1 MPQHLHLKFAVNL
14 ETLADEMIEEISKA
28 WKSPLDA
35 PIVIFSEYKVEQWF
49 RLHWIEKK
57 GVLANLNRKS
67 LDRFL
72 MDILVGD
79 DPTKKK
85 LTSDMLRNVIL
96 AYLQKTGEDDIPNY
110 KSLDERV
117 SEYLVDPLSGAVDEN
132 RLFDFANKLSGLF
145 LEYETSRPGEFLSGA
160 DGFLDCWK
168 QGALRDFFL
177 SKTGKPVENEVW
189 ERKLYSAIFHN
200 ENGDSL
206 LTKVFKAAAKD
217 SDQQVE
223 YLTLP
228 FLYHMNRQG
237 GKMEFHYDS
246 KQPVFILGLSGM
258 GQFYRVVL
266 QEFAKEHEVY
276 AYIQNPCMEFWEDIE
291 DSKVKRDIRPSYSA
305 KEDPDSDVENDLAE
319 NENTLLV
326 NWGRA
331 GRDNIKLWS
340 LADDYQEGFDEDV
353 KSLYEKEKDHLG
365 DTLLHQLQWMIAHRK
380 NVFSDGCVFKNDE
393 SLTITAAPSKVR
405 EVEAVHT
412 QICKLLENGSDI
424 RDILVVSP
432 NIAAYRTAIFQVFDQ
447 SEKTTANGVH
457 VRFAM
462 LDSAQ
467 KKSLLGEALDVF
479 FAIRKKGALARD
491 DFFDFVRSP
500 IVQNVRHISSDD
512 VDCWET
518 WVSDMNVYRDHRAA
532 SNEKEDWLCSVRR
545 MLMARLSDSVV
556 NVAGEEYL
564 PYANINSENDSTLN
578 RFAQMVLDLET
589 WIAKSRK
596 PAVQTA
602 VEDRFTIAELQEFLN
617 SFFLMGNAPAA
628 LMGESIIYNNVVKA
642 VDELK
647 YQFATGLSEISW
659 NVVAQTVQCAA
670 ISSEYSCGNLFV
682 GGISFMKFAPNRT
695 IPVKHLFFLG
705 ANADDFPGIK
715 SFDTLDLRKSVARWP
730 GDDTPVEKNRYA
742 FLCQLM
748 STSESL
754 HISYQN
760 MYLPKDQELF
770 PSSVVNDLLN
780 FLKKAVNDP
789 SIEVLPVQKISIDE
803 KRPLN
808 DLYTERELRNK
819 RTVQQFNAA
828 SRQGASAIRNFL
840 EGIPDKPEDAS
851 KKLPER
857 VSSYS
862 FRKFL
867 EDPFQ
872 YQANQKMYF
881 EEEENVEKLAMEP
894 VEWDHLQSSSALK
907 FFVAQELGI
916 PQEKKSE
923 IDKELLRLNG
933 SLPLGNFGEKTWNLL
948 QQMAKGFAQK
958 ILEECPSGEWE
969 FSSENF
975 EVNIPREGHASWTLL
990 SSVKIV
996 ARNCSGAVKLIDV
1009 TRGFASVSKVL
1020 SNYIAALGM
1029 IAKGL
1034 VAENVPVE
1042 LRILDKNSL
1051 DGKESKNAKFLV
1063 TRTQSGAVGLL
1074 NRLYEKMFVEGYRKI
1089 VPIQLLMENFEN
1101 IFALNDKLL
1110 GSKGPWEYFAGRHI
1124 FDARTEDVSGFN
1136 DQDSK
1141 RFAAEWNDAVS
1152 MMKNLMPDLAEAFQ
1166 PKEKKTNAKKGK
1178 K

>member
-28 WKSPLDA
+28 WKSPLEA

-110 KSLDERV
+110 KTLDERV

-145 LEYETSRPGEFLSGA
+145 LEYETSRPGEFLSGV

-237 GKMEFHYDS
+237 GKMQFHYDS

-291 DSKVKRDIRPSYSA
+291 NPDIKRKLVPSYS
-305 KEDPDSDVENDLAE
+305 EEVDPDFDAEEDLAE
-319 NENTLLV
+319 NENALLV

-340 LADDYQEGFDEDV
+340 LADDYQEGFDDAV
-353 KSLYEKEKDHLG
+353 TSLYQKEKNATPDS
-365 DTLLHQLQWMIAHRK
+365 LLHEIQWMIAHRT
-380 NVFSDGCVFKNDE
+380 NRFSEGFVFNPNDP
-393 SLTITAAPSKVR
+393 SLTITAAPSKIR
-405 EVEAVHT
+405 EVEAVHS
-412 QICKLLENGSDI
+412 QICKLLEKGADV

-432 NIAAYRTAIFQVFDQ
+432 KLADYRTAIYQVFDQ
-447 SEKTTANGVH
+447 SEKTTPNGIHVH
-457 VRFAM
+457 FVI

-467 KKSLLGEALDVF
+467 KKSLLGEALDIL
-479 FAIRKKGALARD
+479 FAIRKKGALCRE
-491 DFFDFVRSP
+491 DFFSLVRNP
-500 IVQNVRHISSDD
+500 IVQTVKKFSPDD
-512 VDCWET
+512 VSKWEV
-518 WVSDMNVYRDHRAA
+518 WVNDMNVYRDHNAA
-532 SNEKEDWLCSVRR
+532 SNAKEDWLCGVHR
-545 MLMARLSDSVV
+545 LLLARLSDSVV
-556 NVAGEEYL
+556 WGGDEEFL
-564 PYANINSENDSTLN
+564 PYANIDSEGKASLNHFADIVLSLESWIQKVKKPLVQNSDADDSFT
-578 RFAQMVLDLET
+578 
-589 WIAKSRK
+589 
-596 PAVQTA
+596 TA
-602 VEDRFTIAELQEFLN
+602 SFLEFLN
-617 SFFLMGNAPAA
+617 DFFLMQNVSAGLA
-628 LMGESIIYNNVVKA
+628 GESIIYNKVIQA
-642 VDELK
+642 VNELN
-647 YQFATGLSEISW
+647 YQFATGISEISW
-659 NVVAQTVQCAA
+659 NIVAQTVQCAA
-670 ISSEYSCGNLFV
+670 MGAEYSCGNLFV

-695 IPVKHLFFLG
+695 IPVKHLFYLG
-705 ANADDFPGIK
+705 ANAKDFPGSK

-770 PSSVVNDLLN
+770 PSSMVNDLRN

-789 SIEVLPVQKISIDE
+789 SVEILLDQKISIDE
-803 KRPLN
+803 NRAESE
-808 DLYTERELRNK
+808 LYTERELRNK
-819 RTVQQFNAA
+819 KTVERFNDG
-828 SRQGASAIRNFL
+828 SGVRNFL
-840 EGIPDKPEDAS
+840 DGVLDKAEDAS
-851 KKLPER
+851 QKLPER

-862 FRKFL
+862 IRKFL
-867 EDPFQ
+867 EDPFE
-872 YQANQKMYF
+872 YQANETMYF
-881 EEEENVEKLAMEP
+881 EDGEDLSKVSMEP
-894 VEWDHLQSSSALK
+894 VEWNRLQSSAALK
-907 FFVAQELGI
+907 DFVAIQLGI
-916 PQEKKSE
+916 PEDKNNV
-923 IDKELLRLNG
+923 IDKDLLRLRG
-933 SLPLGNFGEKTWNLL
+933 SLPLGEYGEKIWNDL
-948 QQMAKGFAQK
+948 QSSAENYARR
-958 ILEECPSGEWE
+958 ILADSLVENGT
-969 FSSENF
+969 FSSESF
-975 EVNIPREGHASWTLL
+975 EVHIPRPNGSCWTLMAKA
-990 SSVKIV
+990 KIV
-996 ARNCSGAVKLIDV
+996 EKFSSGSVILYDV
-1009 TRGFASVSKVL
+1009 TKNTAQVSKFL

-1029 IAKGL
+1029 IAGDL
-1034 VAENVPVE
+1034 SNSPVD
-1042 LRILDKNSL
+1042 LRIYDGQLSL
-1051 DGKESKNAKFLV
+1051 VNFKIARSKDE
-1063 TRTQSGAVGLL
+1063 AVALL
-1074 NRLYEKMFVEGYRKI
+1074 NAMYDKMFVEKFRKI
-1089 VPIQLLMENFEN
+1089 VPISLLAEKLASPYELNRLLMS
-1101 IFALNDKLL
+1101 DL
-1110 GSKGPWEYFAGRHI
+1110 GAWAYFAGKKM
-1124 FDARTEDVSGFN
+1124 FDVKLKEVSGYSDRDN
-1136 DQDSK
+1136 RK
-1141 RFAAEWNDAVS
+1141 FAAEWLDAVQT
-1152 MMKNLMPDLAEAFQ
+1152 MKNLMPDFADAFK
-1166 PKEKKTNAKKGK
+1166 PKEKSSGK
-1178 K
+1178 KRKN

>member
-145 LEYETSRPGEFLSGA
+145 LEYETSRPGEFLSGV

-291 DSKVKRDIRPSYSA
+291 DSKVKRDIKPSYSA
-305 KEDPDSDVENDLAE
+305 KENPDSDVENDLAE

-340 LADDYQEGFDEDV
+340 LADDYQEGFDDAV
-353 KSLYEKEKDHLG
+353 TSLYQKEKNATPDS
-365 DTLLHQLQWMIAHRK
+365 LLHEIQWMIAHRK
-380 NVFSDGCVFKNDE
+380 NVFSDGYVFKNDE

-564 PYANINSENDSTLN
+564 PYANRNSENDSTLN

-705 ANADDFPGIK
+705 ANADDFPGTK

-828 SRQGASAIRNFL
+828 SRQDASAIRNFL

-933 SLPLGNFGEKTWNLL
+933 SLPLGNFGEKTWNHL
-948 QQMAKGFAQK
+948 QQMAKGFSQK

-1034 VAENVPVE
+1034 IAENVPVE

-1063 TRTQSGAVGLL
+1063 TRTQGGAVGLL

-1166 PKEKKTNAKKGK
+1166 PKEKKTVAKKGK

>member
-1 MPQHLHLKFAVNL
+1 MSKHLHLKFAVNL
-14 ETLADEMIEEISKA
+14 ETLADEMIEEVSKA
-28 WKSPLDA
+28 WTSPLE
-35 PIVIFSEYKVEQWF
+35 PPVVIFSEYKVEQWF

-79 DPTKKK
+79 DPNKKK

-96 AYLQKTGEDDIPNY
+96 AYLQQKDAAGVENY
-110 KSLDERV
+110 KTLDAKV
-117 SEYLVDPLSGAVDEN
+117 SDYLVDPVSGSVDEN
-132 RLFDFANKLSGLF
+132 RLFDFSNKLAGLF
-145 LEYETSRPGEFLSGA
+145 LEYETSRPGEFLSGVE
-160 DGFLDCWK
+160 GFLDCWK
-168 QGALRDFFL
+168 QGALKDFFL
-177 SKTGKPVENEVW
+177 SKTGKPVENEAW
-189 ERKLYSAIFHN
+189 ERKLYAAIFHN

-228 FLYHMNRQG
+228 FLYHMNRKD
-237 GKMEFHYDS
+237 GKMEFHYNS

-266 QEFAKEHEVY
+266 QEFAKEHDVY
-276 AYIQNPCMEFWEDIE
+276 AYIQNPCMEFWEDVEAPKAKHSIT
-291 DSKVKRDIRPSYSA
+291 PTYSA
-305 KEDPDSDVENDLAE
+305 EVDPDSDDENGLVE
-319 NENTLLV
+319 NENALLV

-340 LADDYQEGFDEDV
+340 LADDYQQGFDDDV
-353 KSLYEKEKDHLG
+353 TKLYQGERARSSDS
-365 DTLLHQLQWMIAHRK
+365 LLHQVQWMIANRK
-380 NVFSDGCVFKNDE
+380 NVFRDGYTFKNDE

-412 QICKLLENGSDI
+412 RICKLLEEGADI

-447 SEKTTANGVH
+447 SEKSTPNGVH
-457 VRFAM
+457 VRFAL

-467 KKSLLGEALDVF
+467 KKSLLGEALDVL
-479 FAIRKKGALARD
+479 FAIRKKGALTRE
-491 DFFDFVRSP
+491 DFFALARNP
-500 IVQNVRHISSDD
+500 IVQNVRRISPDD
-512 VDCWET
+512 VNSWET
-518 WVSDMNVYRDHRAA
+518 WVSDMNVYRDHRAE
-532 SNEKEDWLCSVRR
+532 SNRKDDWLCAVRR

-556 NVAGEEYL
+556 SAADEEYL
-564 PYANINSENDSTLN
+564 PYANMDSENDSSLN
-578 RFAQMVLDLET
+578 RFAQVVLDLES

-596 PAVQTA
+596 AVVESTA
-602 VEDRFTIAELQEFLN
+602 EDRFTIAELQEFLN

-628 LMGESIIYNNVVKA
+628 LMGEAIIYNNVVKA
-642 VDELK
+642 VDELH
-647 YQFATGLSEISW
+647 YQFATGLAEISW
-659 NVVAQTVQCAA
+659 NIVAQTVQCAA

-705 ANADDFPGIK
+705 ANAKDFPGTK
-715 SFDTLDLRKSVARWP
+715 TFDTLDLRKSVARWP

-789 SIEVLPVQKISIDE
+789 SVEILPEDKMPIDE
-803 KRPLN
+803 KRSLN
-808 DLYTERELRNK
+808 ELYTERELRNK
-819 RTVQQFNAA
+819 KTVEQFNDG
-828 SRQGASAIRNFL
+828 STVRNFL
-840 EGIPDKPEDAS
+840 QGVPDKDLDAS

-857 VSSYS
+857 VSAYA

-867 EDPFQ
+867 EEPFQ
-872 YQANQKMYF
+872 YQANQKMYL
-881 EEEENVEKLAMEP
+881 EEEENEEKISMEP
-894 VEWDHLQSSSALK
+894 VEWNRLESSSALK

-916 PQEKKSE
+916 PVNSNSALDKK
-923 IDKELLRLNG
+923 LLRLQG
-933 SLPLGNFGEKTWNLL
+933 RLPLGKYGENTWSDL
-948 QQMAKGFAQK
+948 QTEAKSFAEK
-958 ILEECPSGEWE
+958 ILAECPAADWK
-969 FSSENF
+969 FSAENF
-975 EVNIPREGHASWTLL
+975 EVNIPREGHVSWTLL
-990 SSVKIV
+990 ANVKIV
-996 ARNCSGAVKLIDV
+996 AKNALNNVKLFEV
-1009 TRGFASVSKVL
+1009 TSGFASVGKAL

-1042 LRILDKNSL
+1042 LRTLDANAL

-1063 TRTQSGAVGLL
+1063 TRTQSGAVELL
-1074 NRLYEKMFVEGYRKI
+1074 NALYKKMFVEGYRKV
-1089 VPIQLLMENFEN
+1089 VPI
-1101 IFALNDKLL
+1101 KLL
-1110 GSKGPWEYFAGRHI
+1110 TERVENVYDLNNRVLGQKGAWEYFAGRHV
-1124 FDARTEDVSGFN
+1124 FDVRTQDVSGFN
-1136 DQDSK
+1136 DKDPK
-1141 RFAAEWNDAVS
+1141 KFAEEWTAAVNE
-1152 MMKNLMPDLAEAFQ
+1152 MKSLMPDLAEAFL
-1166 PKEKKTNAKKGK
+1166 PKEKAAKNSASKKGK